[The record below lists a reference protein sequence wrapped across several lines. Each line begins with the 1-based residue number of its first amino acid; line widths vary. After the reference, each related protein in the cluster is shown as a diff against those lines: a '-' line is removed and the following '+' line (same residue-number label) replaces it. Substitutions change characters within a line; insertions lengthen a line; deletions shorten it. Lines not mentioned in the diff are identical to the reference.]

1 MRTIA
6 IGLFILWVAYIVVQK
21 PKDDPPQTFSGLESL
36 IAHFKTPVFK
46 IDEVRLESS
55 SSHSILA
62 ESIISYCACGI
73 NRDSCGYSC
82 KSLLSALTKTRL

>member
-36 IAHFKTPVFK
+36 IAHLKTPVLM
-46 IDEVRLESS
+46 IDEV
-55 SSHSILA
+55 
-62 ESIISYCACGI
+62 
-73 NRDSCGYSC
+73 
-82 KSLLSALTKTRL
+82 K